1 MSLKTI
7 KLKNFKSFE
16 NLELELSGL
25 NILAGANS
33 VGKSTVIQ
41 SLLLMKQNK
50 NNIRST
56 PPFNGNDEG
65 FELDRFDVNGELV
78 SLGNEDGLIYIDAQD
93 DEIGLAISG
102 DKFSLLLSKETKGA
116 WQVLTRKSDMK
127 KRETDWISRSFMMH
141 RETVP
146 DFSYLSTNRAPPL
159 IIYPLSDYNIANHS
173 IGIYGQFTAHYLA
186 VNKASPLT
194 IKALKHPGS
203 RTDLLLENVSHWL
216 AQISEN
222 VDVTAKVLPEANQA
236 AITYSYSYGNKKSRE
251 ITPLNVG
258 FGVTHV
264 LPVVTLLLMAKP
276 GETIIIENP
285 EAHLH
290 PKGQANL
297 AKLISLVAAH
307 GVQVII
313 ETHSDHIL
321 NGVRVATKEGIIK
334 PEQSKVFFFQHKQD
348 SLACMAT
355 EITIEADGSVNQ
367 WPKGFF
373 DEWDNQLDKLLW

>member
-1 MSLKTI
+1 MSLKNI

-16 NLELELSGL
+16 NLDLELSGL

-41 SLLLMKQNK
+41 SLLLMKQNQINTRTVPK
-50 NNIRST
+50 KTLHSIA
-56 PPFNGNDEG
+56 D
-65 FELDRFDVNGELV
+65 FELNRFDVNGELA
-78 SLGNEDGLIYIDAQD
+78 SLGSEKSLLYIDAQD
-93 DEIGLAISG
+93 DEMSIAVSG
-102 DKFSLLLSKETKGA
+102 GNYSFELYKEEQEPWKMQIRLHSNDGSYKATGTFDL
-116 WQVLTRKSDMK
+116 VPKS
-127 KRETDWISRSFMMH
+127 IVS
-141 RETVP
+141 
-146 DFSYLSTNRAPPL
+146 FSYLSTNRAPPQ
-159 IIYPLSDYNIANHS
+159 IIYPLSDYDVANHS
-173 IGIYGQFTAHYLA
+173 IGIYGQYTAHYLA
-186 VNKASPLT
+186 EKRANPLT
-194 IKALKHPGS
+194 IKALKHQGS

-236 AITYSYSYGNKKSRE
+236 AITYSYSYGNNKSRE

-258 FGVTHV
+258 FGVTHA
-264 LPVVTLLLMAKP
+264 LPVVTLLLMATP

-297 AKLISLVAAH
+297 AKLISLVAGN

-321 NGVRVATKEGIIK
+321 NGIRVATKEGIIK
-334 PEQSKVFFFQHKQD
+334 PEHSKVFFFQHKKD

-355 EITIEADGSVNQ
+355 EIEIQADGSVNQ